1 MAGLD
6 TAAKVEED
14 DLESLSTDCFAAV
27 NTLCHAR
34 GVGDYC
40 QLEVPSVSLSS
51 GADLDGIRDVKFDIM
66 LGGTFAC
73 VLDTR
78 CGTSMYRYV

>member
-1 MAGLD
+1 MVGLD
-6 TAAKVEED
+6 TAAKVEAD

-27 NTLCHAR
+27 NTLCHAT

-51 GADLDGIRDVKFDIM
+51 VADLDRIRDVKFDIIM
-66 LGGTFAC
+66 LGGTFA
-73 VLDTR
+73 
-78 CGTSMYRYV
+78 

>member
-1 MAGLD
+1 MVGLD
-6 TAAKVEED
+6 TAAKVEAD

-27 NTLCHAR
+27 NTLCHAT

-51 GADLDGIRDVKFDIM
+51 GADLDRIRDVKFDIIM
-66 LGGTFAC
+66 LGGTFA
-73 VLDTR
+73 
-78 CGTSMYRYV
+78 